1 MKSVKFNMNTL
12 NCVLLVVVLVLV
24 VVYCTKQ
31 SNEDFKTRCSEIIGK
46 RNCNS
51 LKNDCLWN
59 RKKKICDGTI
69 LEKKTNSYIEGPKEG
84 TGFYNSWVDNNKCGF
99 VCTSDRPRHKKIRTK
114 ALQKMKKD
122 NICELGICK
131 NCDLCRMT
139 IPVIKPVI
147 GVSNNTKPL
156 IGNSTTTMVG
166 KTDEYPPLITW
177 APTTTVGKTDEYPV
191 GHSEPGPVS
200 YSSFGTVSVFKPKP
214 KPAVN
219 NGV

>member
-24 VVYCTKQ
+24 VVHCTKQ

-147 GVSNNTKPL
+147 GVSNNTKAEEA
-156 IGNSTTTMVG
+156 IVTTTMVGNSTTTMVG
-166 KTDEYPPLITW
+166 KTDEYP
-177 APTTTVGKTDEYPV
+177 V
-191 GHSEPGPVS
+191 GHSDSGSVS
-200 YSSFGTVSVFKPKP
+200 YYPFGTVSVFKPKP
-214 KPAVN
+214 AVN

>member
-1 MKSVKFNMNTL
+1 M
-12 NCVLLVVVLVLV
+12 
-24 VVYCTKQ
+24 
-31 SNEDFKTRCSEIIGK
+31 
-46 RNCNS
+46 
-51 LKNDCLWN
+51 WN
-59 RKKKICDGTI
+59 QKKKICDGTI

-166 KTDEYPPLITW
+166 KTDEYP
-177 APTTTVGKTDEYPV
+177 V
-191 GHSEPGPVS
+191 GHSDSGSVS
-200 YSSFGTVSVFKPKP
+200 YYPFGTVSVFKPKP
-214 KPAVN
+214 AVN